1 LTVDVLYV
9 APRIFAS
16 TGKLKMETSVPARDA
31 AARVDIA
38 EHFIVLLPRILF
50 ALAFTLLT
58 AYALVATENQ
68 LIQVFGPLPDA
79 DLAVVL
85 Q

>member
-1 LTVDVLYV
+1 MFAL
-9 APRIFAS
+9 RIFAS
-16 TGKLKMETSVPARDA
+16 TGKLKMETSIPARG
-31 AARVDIA
+31 AARVDVA

>member
-1 LTVDVLYV
+1 LLGEAIEREAV
-9 APRIFAS
+9 ATISNTKKQQRSANAGTP
-16 TGKLKMETSVPARDA
+16 V
-31 AARVDIA
+31 
-38 EHFIVLLPRILF
+38 PRILF

-58 AYALVATENQ
+58 AYALVAMENQ
-68 LIQVFGPLPDA
+68 LVQVFGPLRDA